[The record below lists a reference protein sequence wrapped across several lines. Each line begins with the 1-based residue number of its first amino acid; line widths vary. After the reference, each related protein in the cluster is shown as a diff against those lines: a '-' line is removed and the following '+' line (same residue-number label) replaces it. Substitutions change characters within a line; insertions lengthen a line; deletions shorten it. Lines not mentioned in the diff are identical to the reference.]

1 MVYRSYL
8 VFILLC
14 LFVSCKGKK
23 ERVIIKENYI
33 QIVLPESVKKFL
45 KEKNL
50 EQEIFV
56 RKLALDYETIYKKL
70 KKFRKEFYEREKDEW
85 ARFFYD
91 YTYTHPMIILYHKKK
106 NYFKDE
112 EILNWLKNM
121 TERAEKMKPEVPVT
135 KLLLYMY
142 YMGILLKNEKYNEM
156 IDIGHRL
163 LEEYEDKLNKATLFY
178 LGSIINYTVQA
189 FEKSGR
195 HKEGFDFLLKAYEK
209 FKDTEIEK
217 NLFFQLVKTAK
228 DSNEYEILKNKFKY

>member
-1 MVYRSYL
+1 
-8 VFILLC
+8 
-14 LFVSCKGKK
+14 
-23 ERVIIKENYI
+23 
-33 QIVLPESVKKFL
+33 VLPESVKKFL

-142 YMGILLKNEKYNEM
+142 Y
-156 IDIGHRL
+156 
-163 LEEYEDKLNKATLFY
+163 T
-178 LGSIINYTVQA
+178 
-189 FEKSGR
+189 GR